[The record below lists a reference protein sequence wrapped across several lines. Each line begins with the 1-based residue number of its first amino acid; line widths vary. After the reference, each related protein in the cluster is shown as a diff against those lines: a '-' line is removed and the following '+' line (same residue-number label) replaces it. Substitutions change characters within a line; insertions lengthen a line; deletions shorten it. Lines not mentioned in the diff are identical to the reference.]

1 MDLAANDSNHIDLD
15 FIVFQ
20 MDIGYLTRLITNKRN
35 NNVDYGLVGMSRG
48 QEFRLCFSYPHSQ
61 LIGIYNS

>member
-35 NNVDYGLVGMSRG
+35 NNIDYGLVRKSRDS
-48 QEFRLCFSYPHSQ
+48 EFRL
-61 LIGIYNS
+61 